1 MKELVRSNDPVL
13 LDWLQVLLRDSGIET
28 VVFDAHMSILEG
40 SAGAIQRRLM
50 VLDEDFDVGARA
62 GYRCRRGSPACLIRW
77 TPC

>member
-13 LDWLQVLLRDSGIET
+13 LDWLQVLLRDSRIQT

-50 VLDEDFDVGARA
+50 VLDEDFDSARERVTDA
-62 GYRCRRGSPACLIRW
+62 GEGHQLA
-77 TPC
+77 